1 MQTEIQNLINHPEAI
16 RETLNT
22 DQLDGLIQKA
32 TGLNLT
38 MQYHVEEGRS
48 SVRFEAEAKDD
59 LVGASGIFSKVLTEC
74 RIDTF
79 SSLLKYTP
87 EEGFHV
93 WFSLNLSYQHFNG
106 GSNGMKIADFQYKNG
121 EWTMSNFKGER
132 EDI

>member
-38 MQYHVEEGRS
+38 MEYRIEEGRS
-48 SVRFEAEAKDD
+48 SIRFEAEAKED
-59 LVGASGIFSKVLTEC
+59 LVGASGIFSNVLTKC

-79 SSLLKYTP
+79 NSVLKYTS
-87 EEGFHV
+87 EEGFQV

-106 GSNGMKIADFQYKNG
+106 GSNGMKIAEFQYKNG
-121 EWTMSNFKGER
+121 EWMMGNCKNNRGNF
-132 EDI
+132 